1 MSAYTQKQRYKIMH
15 KLVILD
21 AFRTNP
27 GDLSWEPVE
36 RLADVVMF
44 DRTAPGDVVKNIG
57 DADMVLTNKTVITAE
72 DIAKVPNVKYIG
84 VMATGTNVVDVKAAV
99 ARGITV
105 TNIPS
110 YSTMS
115 VAQTAIAHLLNI
127 VTRVEH
133 YTDEIRK
140 GEWSVKPDFCYWNH
154 RLFELADKR
163 IGIVGFGH
171 IGSAVA
177 GIAQALGM
185 KPVIFTSKSA
195 DELPEGM
202 EKAKDLDSLFA
213 ECDVVSLHCPL
224 APDTYHLV
232 DERRLN
238 LMKPEAILINTSRG
252 PLIDETALA
261 NALKSG
267 KIHAAGLDVME
278 KEPPASDNPLLSVD
292 NCFITPHIGWATLEA
307 RIRLINITADN
318 IKAYLDGHP
327 INTVS

>member
-1 MSAYTQKQRYKIMH
+1 MH

-27 GDLSWEPVE
+27 GDLSWKPLEELAEV
-36 RLADVVMF
+36 RLF
-44 DRTAPGDVVKNIG
+44 DRTAPGEVVKNVG
-57 DADMVLTNKTVITAE
+57 DADMVLTNKTVITAD
-72 DIAKVPNVKYIG
+72 DIARLPNVKYIG
-84 VMATGTNVVDVKAAV
+84 IMATGTNVVDVKAAV
-99 ARGITV
+99 AHGITV

-127 VTRVEH
+127 TTRVEH

-163 IGIVGFGH
+163 MGIVGFGH
-171 IGSAVA
+171 IGQAVA
-177 GIAQALGM
+177 RIAQALGM
-185 KPVIFTSKSA
+185 QPVIFTSKSA
-195 DELPEGM
+195 DELPDGM
-202 EKAKDLDSLFA
+202 TKAKDLDSLFA

-232 DERRLN
+232 DERRLA
-238 LMKPEAILINTSRG
+238 LMKPDAILINTARG
-252 PLIDETALA
+252 PLIDERAIA
-261 NALKSG
+261 QALKDG
-267 KIHAAGLDVME
+267 KLYAAGLDVME
-278 KEPPASDNPLLSVD
+278 KEPPAADNPLLSAP

-307 RIRLINITADN
+307 RIRLIDITVEN
-318 IKAYLDGHP
+318 VKAYLDGHP
-327 INTVS
+327 INTVE